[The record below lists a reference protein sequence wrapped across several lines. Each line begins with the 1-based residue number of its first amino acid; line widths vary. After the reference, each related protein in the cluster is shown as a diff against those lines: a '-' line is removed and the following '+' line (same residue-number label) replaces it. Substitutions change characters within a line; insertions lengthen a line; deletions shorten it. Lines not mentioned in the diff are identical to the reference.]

1 MIDQL
6 MINPRD
12 TPLIFTE
19 GPVHNKDLRLKLTE
33 FMFEKFQIPA
43 IYICKSP
50 VLAAFS
56 CGRSTAV
63 ILDSGHK
70 QTIAT
75 PVHDGFALQKCII
88 KHDIGGNFLTQE
100 LLNHIESVRKT
111 EVLPRFAFKKKLI
124 NSSSGTGQEGFDLTR
139 LDTSNVHPSYHTW
152 CKEEIVRDV
161 KEEVLY
167 VSEEPLDDRG
177 LETIRSQTYELPD
190 GQSLSF
196 QGERV
201 NLTEKL
207 FLAVINYQSHF
218 FIER

>member
-1 MIDQL
+1 
-6 MINPRD
+6 MINPKD

-63 ILDSGHK
+63 ILDSGHR

-88 KHDIGGNFLTQE
+88 KHDIGGAFLTYE
-100 LLNHIESVRKT
+100 ILNQVENLRKID
-111 EVLPRFAFKKKLI
+111 VLPRFAFKKKLI
-124 NSSSGTGQEGFDLTR
+124 NNGGQEGFDLTR
-139 LDTSNVHPSYHTW
+139 LECSGVHPSYYNW
-152 CKEEIVRDV
+152 CKEEIIRDI
-161 KEEVLY
+161 KEEAFY
-167 VSEEPLDDRG
+167 VSEEPLDDRS

-190 GQSLSF
+190 GQTLSF
-196 QGERV
+196 
-201 NLTEKL
+201 
-207 FLAVINYQSHF
+207 
-218 FIER
+218 

>member
-1 MIDQL
+1 

-19 GPVHNKDLRLKLTE
+19 PALHNKDARLKLTE

-43 IYICKSP
+43 IFIAKSP

-63 ILDSGHK
+63 VLDSGHK
-70 QTIAT
+70 STIAT
-75 PVHDGFALQKCII
+75 PVHDGYALQKCII
-88 KHDIGGNFLTQE
+88 KHDIAGSFLTHE
-100 LLNHIESVRKT
+100 LATVIEKKV
-111 EVLPRFAFKKKLI
+111 EVAPRFSFKRRLY
-124 NSSSGTGQEGFDLTR
+124 NNNGQEAFDVTR
-139 LDTSNVHPSYHTW
+139 LDVSGVHPSYYNW

-167 VSEEPLDDRG
+167 VSEDPIDERS

-190 GQSLSF
+190 GQQISLQS
-196 QGERV
+196 ERL
-201 NLTEKL
+201 NLTEKFFQAVSSQL
-207 FLAVINYQSHF
+207 F
-218 FIER
+218 

>member
-1 MIDQL
+1 

-19 GPVHNKDLRLKLTE
+19 GPIHNKDLRLKLTE

-43 IYICKSP
+43 IYICKAP

-63 ILDSGHK
+63 ILDSGHR

-88 KHDIGGNFLTQE
+88 KHDIGGAYLTQE
-100 LLNHIESVRKT
+100 LLGYIENGKKI
-111 EVLPRFAFKKKLI
+111 EVNPRFSFKKRLVK
-124 NSSSGTGQEGFDLTR
+124 NNGQEGFDVTKV
-139 LDTSNVHPSYHTW
+139 DSSQVHPSYLNW
-152 CKEEIVRDV
+152 AREEIVRDV

-167 VSEEPLDDRG
+167 VSEEPVDDRA

-190 GQSLSF
+190 GQQLNF
-196 QGERV
+196 QADRV
-201 NLTEKL
+201 SLTEKL
-207 FLAVINYQSHF
+207 FQAVSSHLN
-218 FIER
+218 

>member
-1 MIDQL
+1 

-19 GPVHNKDLRLKLTE
+19 GPIHNKDLRLKLTE

-43 IYICKSP
+43 IYICKAP

-88 KHDIGGNFLTQE
+88 KHDIGGAYLTQE
-100 LLNHIESVRKT
+100 LLNHIENGKKVD
-111 EVLPRFAFKKKLI
+111 VAPRFSFKKKLY
-124 NSSSGTGQEGFDLTR
+124 NNNGQEGFDVQR
-139 LDTSNVHPSYHTW
+139 LDFSQVHPSYYNW

-161 KEEVLY
+161 KEELLY
-167 VSEEPLDDRG
+167 VSEEPVDDRG

-190 GQSLSF
+190 GQQLNF

-201 NLTEKL
+201 SLTEKL
-207 FLAVINYQSHF
+207 F
-218 FIER
+218 